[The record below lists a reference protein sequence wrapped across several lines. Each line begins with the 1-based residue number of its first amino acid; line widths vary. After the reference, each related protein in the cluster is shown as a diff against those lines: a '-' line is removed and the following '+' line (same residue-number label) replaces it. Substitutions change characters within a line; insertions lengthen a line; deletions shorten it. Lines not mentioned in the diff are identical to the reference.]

1 MVMSDDPPTER
12 DVDPAGRAAPDTL
25 DGVWEDA
32 WSRLEAAVRQR
43 LHPYRTCVVATAG
56 DDGVDARTVVLRGAD
71 RATGTLRFHTDRRS
85 AKLAHL
91 LHDRRVALVF
101 YGDGVQVRAR
111 GIATVHAEDAAADAA
126 WAATPAMS
134 RRCYLTAAAPGTPSG
149 SPTSGLPPE
158 LAMQRPPLA
167 LTGRGRDAFAVV
179 AVRVQSIDWL
189 HLAARGQRRAGF
201 SREGGSWMGTWMVP

>member
-1 MVMSDDPPTER
+1 MAHDSPTER
-12 DVDPAGRAAPDTL
+12 DVEPAERAAPDTL
-25 DGVWEDA
+25 DGVWDDL
-32 WSRLEAAVRQR
+32 WSRLEAAVRKR

-71 RATGTLRFHTDRRS
+71 RTSGTLRFHTDRRS
-85 AKLAHL
+85 AKLPQL

-111 GIATVHAEDAAADAA
+111 GTATVHAGDEDTDAA

-134 RRCYLTAAAPGTPSG
+134 RRCYLTAAAPGTPSDA
-149 SPTSGLPPE
+149 PTSGLPPE
-158 LAMQRPPLA
+158 LTMLRPPLE
-167 LTGRGRDAFAVV
+167 LTARGRDAFAVV

-201 SREGGSWMGTWMVP
+201 SRDGESWMATWMVP

>member
-1 MVMSDDPPTER
+1 MSDDSPTER
-12 DVDPAGRAAPDTL
+12 DVEPAGQAAPATL
-25 DGVWEDA
+25 DGVWDDL
-32 WSRLEAAVRQR
+32 WSRLEAAVRKRQ
-43 LHPYRTCVVATAG
+43 HPYRTCVVATAG

-71 RATGTLRFHTDRRS
+71 RAGGTLRFHTDRRS
-85 AKLAHL
+85 AKLAQL

-111 GIATVHAEDAAADAA
+111 GIATVHAEDEGADAA

-134 RRCYLTAAAPGTPSG
+134 RRCYLTAAAPGTPSEV
-149 SPTSGLPPE
+149 PTSGLAPE
-158 LAMQRPPLA
+158 LTMLRPPLE
-167 LTGRGRDAFAVV
+167 LTARGRDAFAVV

-201 SREGGSWMGTWMVP
+201 SRDGASWMATWMVP

>member
-1 MVMSDDPPTER
+1 MTDDPATDR
-12 DVDPAGRAAPDTL
+12 DVDPADRAAPDTL
-25 DGVWEDA
+25 DGVWDDA
-32 WSRLEAAVRQR
+32 WTRLEAAVRRRQ
-43 LHPYRTCVVATAG
+43 HPYRTCVVATSG

-71 RATGTLRFHTDRRS
+71 RAAGALRFHTDRRS
-85 AKLAHL
+85 AKLAQL

-111 GIATVHAEDAAADAA
+111 GIASVQADDARVDSA

-134 RRCYLTAAAPGTPSG
+134 RRCYLTAAAPGTPNIT
-149 SPTSGLPPE
+149 PTSGLPPE
-158 LAMQRPPLA
+158 LAMLRPQLE
-167 LTGRGRDAFAVV
+167 LTARGRETFAVV

-201 SREGGSWMGTWMVP
+201 SRDGERWMATWMVP